1 MANDKTGLQLP
12 LDHLRTFV
20 VAAETGGFTSAGRI
34 VHRTQ
39 AAVSMQIKRLES
51 ELGQELFHREGRGV
65 RPTQAGELLLGY
77 ARRLLGLHDEAL
89 AALVKPDVAGTVRLG
104 APEDFAGAPLAQALA
119 RFARAHPR
127 VLVELHCEAT
137 PRLLE
142 SLAAGRLDLTLATG
156 TDGAAR
162 TESGGRAIHRAPLAW
177 AVGRGFD
184 THLTRPLPLAVFH
197 QGCPYR
203 RAAESALDAAG
214 IPWRA
219 AFSTPSLSG
228 ALAAVRAGLG
238 VAPVPRSLAAPDCRL
253 LKEDEELPALVDVD
267 VTLHCCRG
275 GAGSPAAA
283 LLADLLAEAFADL
296 G

>member
-1 MANDKTGLQLP
+1 
-12 LDHLRTFV
+12 
-20 VAAETGGFTSAGRI
+20 
-34 VHRTQ
+34 
-39 AAVSMQIKRLES
+39 
-51 ELGQELFHREGRGV
+51 
-65 RPTQAGELLLGY
+65 
-77 ARRLLGLHDEAL
+77 
-89 AALVKPDVAGTVRLG
+89 VRLG
-104 APEDFAGAPLAQALA
+104 APEDFAGASLAQALA
-119 RFARAHPR
+119 RFAKAHPR
-127 VLVELHCEAT
+127 VLVELHCETT
-137 PRLLE
+137 PRLLD

-156 TDGAAR
+156 TDGAAYAA
-162 TESGGRAIHRAPLAW
+162 SGGKTIHRAPLAW

-219 AFSTPSLSG
+219 AFSSSSLSG

-238 VAPVPRSLAAPDCRL
+238 VAPVPRSLVAPDCRIL
-253 LKEDEELPALVDVD
+253 SGEEELPPLVEVE
-267 VTLHCCRG
+267 VTLHRSRA
-275 GAGSPAAA
+275 GACGPAAA